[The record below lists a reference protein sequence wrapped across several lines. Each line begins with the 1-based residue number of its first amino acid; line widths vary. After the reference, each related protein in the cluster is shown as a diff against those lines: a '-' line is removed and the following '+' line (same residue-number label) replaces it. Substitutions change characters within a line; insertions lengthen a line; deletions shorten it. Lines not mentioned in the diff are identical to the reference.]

1 MNILSEFLLSSGVIL
16 LTITGICHALLAPI
30 EELEQLEGLDRHIK
44 PVHIHRGETCQDI
57 LK

>member
-1 MNILSEFLLSSGVIL
+1 MLSEFLLSTGVIL
-16 LTITGICHALLAPI
+16 LTVAGTLHALLAPI

-44 PVHIHRGETCQDI
+44 PVHIHRGETCQHI